1 MKQQS
6 RKAKGRRLQNHVRDR
21 ILKNF
26 PHLKARDVQC
36 VENYAPGPDIIL
48 SKVAAKLVPWQ
59 WEVKNQENVF
69 DPTFIPGAP
78 ILDFTMEKFNSSLGK
93 SDVGVTVTL
102 GSIPSIIAD
111 ITLEDQKEL
120 VFSVEL
126 N

>member
-1 MKQQS
+1 MSISVFSSINPKLS
-6 RKAKGRRLQNHVRDR
+6 ISKAT
-21 ILKNF
+21 
-26 PHLKARDVQC
+26 
-36 VENYAPGPDIIL
+36 DIVIT
-48 SKVAAKLVPWQ
+48 VT
-59 WEVKNQENVF
+59 EVKNQENVF

-78 ILDFTMEKFNSSLGK
+78 ILDFTMEKFNSSFGK